1 MTVSTL
7 APMATNW
14 HQPTVLL
21 DLAPAMC
28 QYACHVSGCKH
39 SSIDPVNCDNN
50 NVLFVLYTICIVHL
64 LSSVFLINFV
74 AKEESIV
81 EFGYEVAESHID
93 TMNA

>member
-14 HQPTVLL
+14 HRPTVLL

-39 SSIDPVNCDNN
+39 SSIEPSIDNN
-50 NVLFVLYTICIVHL
+50 NVLFVLYTFCIVHL

-81 EFGYEVAESHID
+81 ELGYELAE
-93 TMNA
+93 